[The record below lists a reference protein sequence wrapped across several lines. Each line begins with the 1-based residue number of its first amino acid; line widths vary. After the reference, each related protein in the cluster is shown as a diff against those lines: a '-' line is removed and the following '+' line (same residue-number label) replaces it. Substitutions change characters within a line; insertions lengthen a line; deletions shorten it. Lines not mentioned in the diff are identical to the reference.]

1 MVAYQFRMPVGIP
14 GEVNRVSAATI
25 EAQVVTPSG
34 TTGAPTEYGVP
45 MVVDNTGGNVGNM
58 RTVAASDTAAPYG
71 LLVRPFPTGG
81 SQDPLGTST
90 PPTAGLVDILVRGY
104 MLVKL
109 GGNTAAVKGGTAYVW
124 NAATSTTHIQGHFE
138 ATFSSGNTLTCPG
151 SSYFTG
157 PADATGIVE
166 VAFNI

>member
-1 MVAYQFRMPVGIP
+1 MTAYQFRMPVGIP
-14 GEVNRVSAATI
+14 GEVNRVAAATI
-25 EAQVVTPSG
+25 EAQVVTPLG
-34 TTGAPTEYGVP
+34 TTGAPTEYGIP

-58 RTVAASDTAAPYG
+58 RTVQAADASIYG

-90 PPTAGLVDILVRGY
+90 PPASGLVDILVRGY

-109 GGNTAAVKGGTAYVW
+109 GGNSAAAKGGTAYVW
-124 NAATSTTHIQGHFE
+124 VAATSTTHIQGHFE
-138 ATFSSGNTLTCPG
+138 STFSSGNTIACPG
-151 SSYFTG
+151 NSYFTG
-157 PADATGIVE
+157 PADATGVVE